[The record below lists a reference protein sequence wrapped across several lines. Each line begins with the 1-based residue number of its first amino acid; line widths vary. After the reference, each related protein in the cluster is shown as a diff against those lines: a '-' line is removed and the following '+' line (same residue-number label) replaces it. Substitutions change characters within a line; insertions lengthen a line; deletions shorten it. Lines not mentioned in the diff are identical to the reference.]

1 MSARI
6 SFLAVAALT
15 LAAFAAGA
23 APPQRE
29 SDWPCQQPLV
39 PTITAAQ
46 VWDGPSLEGIGDWH
60 DEPTVAALVQ
70 RIMPRRVSADEGKA
84 AIDDFIHG
92 LPADAPQRQRLVT
105 LAFAGVLD
113 ETNHQRS
120 TLIDRLKELG
130 ARQRG
135 LADIVA
141 KLTAEYDAIPANAQ
155 GADAERRADL
165 EQRRDYSSR
174 SFDELQRTMRY
185 ACEVPA
191 TLDARLGAYARE
203 LRAAIS

>member
-1 MSARI
+1 MSARF
-6 SFLAVAALT
+6 SFLTTAALALFAVT
-15 LAAFAAGA
+15 AAA

-39 PTITAAQ
+39 PTITAGQ
-46 VWDGPSLEGIGDWH
+46 IWDGPSLEGIGDWH
-60 DEPTVAALVQ
+60 DEPSVAALVE
-70 RIMPRRVSADEGKA
+70 RIMPRRVSTDEGKT

-92 LPADAPQRQRLVT
+92 LPTDAQKRQRLVT

-113 ETNHQRS
+113 ETNHQRG

-141 KLTAEYDAIPANAQ
+141 KLTAEYDAIPADAE
-155 GADAERRADL
+155 GADADRRADL
-165 EQRRDYSSR
+165 EQRRNYTSR
-174 SFDELQRTMRY
+174 SFDEMQRTMRY

-191 TLDARLGAYARE
+191 TLDARLGAYARA